1 MFFYIVSYFAFIW
14 IRDFMP
20 KNTFTTFIFGFF
32 LPLIYPIMVPMIW
45 LNNENI
51 SLLKFVYI
59 FPFILTSMNGLIL
72 ILFSLLIS
80 NSKITLNILANFVE
94 RLSVS
99 SYDKIF
105 NYSFILF
112 GLSTGFMQAYTF

>member
-1 MFFYIVSYFAFIW
+1 M
-14 IRDFMP
+14 M
-20 KNTFTTFIFGFF
+20 
-32 LPLIYPIMVPMIW
+32 PMIW

-51 SLLKFVYI
+51 SLSKFIYM

-72 ILFSLLIS
+72 IFFSLLIS
-80 NSKITLNILANFVE
+80 NSKTTLNILANFTE
-94 RLSVS
+94 RLSAS

-112 GLSTGFMQAYTF
+112 GLSTGLMQAYTF